1 MVAILT
7 QLLQPSQQKMLELQ
21 KQPLRAQQLPKRSL
35 QASLNHHHLPRRL
48 RPAFQQ
54 PQHLI
59 LTPSYHLSRVLNFQ
73 QHSTLNLW
81 QAKQS
86 MEH

>member
-1 MVAILT
+1 MAILT
-7 QLLQPSQQKMLELQ
+7 QILQPSQQKLLELQ
-21 KQPLRAQQLPKRSL
+21 KQPVRAQQLPKRPL
-35 QASLNHHHLPRRL
+35 QALLSLYHLPRRP

-54 PQHLI
+54 PQHPT
-59 LTPSYHLSRVLNFQ
+59 LTPNYHLSRLLSFQ

-81 QAKQS
+81 QAKQL

>member
-1 MVAILT
+1 MVAIQIL
-7 QLLQPSQQKMLELQ
+7 QLSQQKLLELQ
-21 KQPLRAQQLPKRSL
+21 KQPPRAQQLPKRPL
-35 QASLNHHHLPRRL
+35 QALLSLHHLPRRP

-54 PQHLI
+54 PQHPI
-59 LTPSYHLSRVLNFQ
+59 LTPNYHLSRLLSFQ

-81 QAKQS
+81 QAKHL